1 MIPQVENPHPRA
13 AWFADERIVAA
24 PPFGQFKSEEVRD
37 VGPIITDQDSWPAIL
52 GYGFPGSQGVRPSTC
67 LESREA
73 LEFGLRQAFLRSEE
87 HTSEL
92 QSRPH
97 LVCRLLLEKK
107 KPHQHQSSALSSIRA

>member
-52 GYGFPGSQGVRPSTC
+52 GYGFPR
-67 LESREA
+67 
-73 LEFGLRQAFLRSEE
+73 
-87 HTSEL
+87 
-92 QSRPH
+92 QSRG
-97 LVCRLLLEKK
+97 
-107 KPHQHQSSALSSIRA
+107 SSKHVSRKSRGS